1 MEKDTFVIDENFEK
15 KIKKAIKENISMY
28 YKAIEP
34 KYNSELLNMLN
45 ETRGIIDNLTPLI
58 NKIVKYISEFIKND
72 TFIDYLEEK
81 NDDNRKFQWKSIQP
95 TGKRE

>member
-1 MEKDTFVIDENFEK
+1 
-15 KIKKAIKENISMY
+15 MY

-72 TFIDYLEEK
+72 TFILKQIIEGLLRLAGIVPERAELVK
-81 NDDNRKFQWKSIQP
+81 TRRQK
-95 TGKRE
+95 T